1 MVYGGQQDTHTFEPD
16 IKDIGFTLSISSVT
30 AEGISEKI
38 ADIILSVFYPLL
50 MSVLYIILL
59 QSAVTYYYP
68 KHKAQINLLLK
79 NNAELVS
86 GVALTAV
93 VINAIEIPIRI
104 VNTFFWTS
112 TTYAADSL
120 GTFLTVWLPQIFI
133 FGIVVFANIYY
144 HIKFI
149 VQRPHTQKIDVNGVG
164 YGVRCYDSILN
175 LFLPNIALHVILV
188 TFLFLFFFLYGIFP
202 GFLLLFAYPV
212 QVVSMLSLVVAFL
225 FAMIVFSAIIVK
237 IYKRSVSK
245 PRIVQ
250 RKRTVKFILLRF
262 IPFFVGM
269 TFLQV
274 MAFLLLYSLI
284 IGRGPVVSS
293 QPLFILTLLPSA
305 LLSGVS
311 WAAKKTLVDDKK
323 RPLDNID
330 ALGLKTPHEM
340 TPDREASS
348 AETG

>member
-1 MVYGGQQDTHTFEPD
+1 MVYGGQQDTHTFEPE

-30 AEGISEKI
+30 AEGISRGI
-38 ADIILSVFYPLL
+38 TDIILSVLYPLL
-50 MSVLYIILL
+50 MSILYIILL
-59 QSAVTYYYP
+59 QSAVRYYYP
-68 KHKAQINLLLK
+68 KHKAQIDQLLN
-79 NNAELVS
+79 NNAELVT
-86 GVALTAV
+86 GVALTAL
-93 VINAIEIPIRI
+93 VICAIEIPIRI
-104 VNTFFWTS
+104 VNTFFWS
-112 TTYAADSL
+112 ATTYEAKE
-120 GTFLTVWLPQIFI
+120 GIFITVWVPQIFI

-164 YGVRCYDSILN
+164 CGVRCYDSILN

-262 IPFFVGM
+262 IPFFVGI

-348 AETG
+348 AEIG